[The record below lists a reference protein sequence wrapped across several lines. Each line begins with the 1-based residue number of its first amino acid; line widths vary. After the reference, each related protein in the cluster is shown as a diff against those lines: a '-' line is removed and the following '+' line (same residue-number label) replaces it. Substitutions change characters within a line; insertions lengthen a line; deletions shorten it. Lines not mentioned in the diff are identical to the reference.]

1 MKRRNYITLP
11 IEVISKGEE
20 RELLLR
26 AKEDIDA
33 RNRLVMGHFRF
44 IFSEAYKY
52 YQKFYDLGVEF
63 ADLLHEAVLGFIKAI
78 ENYDPV
84 KGKNSKFITYA
95 SWWIKASVEGFVK
108 KYEILDGDGS
118 RVVYLDDEYYTD
130 GGVRY
135 IDVIKGSN
143 GQEVIEENL
152 IKAER
157 AKVLNDYITRY
168 LTQQEIF
175 VLVNY
180 FGLNG
185 QSLSLREIASIWGT
199 SSEWVRQV
207 KDRAIDKLRK
217 LLDKEEI

>member
-11 IEVISKGEE
+11 IEVISEGEE
-20 RELLLR
+20 KELLLR
-26 AKEDIDA
+26 AKEDIEA

-52 YQKFYDLGVEF
+52 YQRFYDLGVEF
-63 ADLLHEAVLGFIKAI
+63 VDLLHEAVLGFIKAI

-95 SWWIKASVEGFVK
+95 SWWIKAFVEGFVK
-108 KYEILDGDGS
+108 KYEVLDGDGGG
-118 RVVYLDDEYYTD
+118 VVYLDDEYYTD

-135 IDVIKGSN
+135 VDILKGSD

-157 AKVLNDYITRY
+157 ARVLNDYIARY

-185 QSLSLREIASIWGT
+185 ESLSLREIASMWGT